1 MKTIKNSV
9 VDTKKTTKS
18 SMENAGFIQSPKG
31 NMYYF
36 HNQKDLIN
44 HTGELVRMHEKMA
57 FSVDAHELHWPL
69 DWQMEHY
76 KKVKVIDGGFVPLS
90 YTREN
95 YTFPK
100 VVKGVKAEIL
110 EYPGKW
116 TLSFKNIG
124 SIVYLPEEGGIGYI
138 QGTNKKNAKIIYQA
152 IYEIYEQNCNMVKHH
167 SLLNS
172 IQKF

>member
-1 MKTIKNSV
+1 MMNFKNSV
-9 VDTKKTTKS
+9 VDTKKTTND

-36 HNQKDLIN
+36 HNQMDLIN
-44 HTGELVRMHEKMA
+44 HPGKQVRLHGKMA
-57 FSVDAHELHWPL
+57 FSVDAHELQWPL

-100 VVKGVKAEIL
+100 AVKGVEAEIL

-116 TLSFKNIG
+116 TLRFKNIG
-124 SIVYLPEEGGIGYI
+124 SIVYLPEQGGIGYI
-138 QGTNKKNAKIIYQA
+138 QGTNKNNAKIIYQA
-152 IYEIYEQNCNMVKHH
+152 IYEIYEQNCNMVKP
-167 SLLNS
+167 LAY
-172 IQKF
+172 